1 MKRPHLTGQRLA
13 AIFILGAALFNYP
26 LLSLFDR
33 PGEMFGLPLLYAYLF
48 LAWLLLIVLMAV
60 TIEWLGD

>member
-13 AIFILGAALFNYP
+13 AIFLLGAALFNYP